1 MFPARLSRRKY
12 APAQNELLLIHLS
25 CRAAAYLPRIPCRAA
40 AYLPRFSSS
49 ASFPWWPWRGGN
61 TRSHSEHGSEGPQ
74 WRGYCGNRPRESSA
88 PPGFFFQGRPD
99 LRDPGGSVPAVRG
112 AGTAGIGNIEDLLS
126 SLSEGTTTTEEKKI
140 GTVKTDG
147 SYLNVRSGEGL
158 DYGVIDTLNN
168 GDTVE
173 VLEDHGDWLYV
184 SIPEH
189 TGYVCADYMDVRT
202 VPAEVQQ
209 DGSLSIS
216 LEPEL
221 IRQMLEQAEEEGAEV
236 TSTDVGLTPEGNL
249 TLVDDY
255 GNAGTTGKQFITMAT
270 KSGNIFYLIIDRDD
284 EGNETVHFLNQVDEN
299 DLFALMDEKEV
310 TEMKEQIAAEE
321 AAKEAEEAAEK
332 AKEEEATQT
341 PTPEV
346 EPEKERSGANPFLL
360 ALPLLLVFGGIG
372 GYLYLKTKRKQNSSS
387 GQDPDAGYLDDDDDL
402 DIYELPEEPE
412 VKKDPVSEDDPDYW
426 LDEED
431 DE

>member
-1 MFPARLSRRKY
+1 MNKRIGAAILTAVLTMALVP
-12 APAQNELLLIHLS
+12 
-25 CRAAAYLPRIPCRAA
+25 AAAF
-40 AYLPRFSSS
+40 AYTGEEGSSS
-49 ASFPWWPWRGGN
+49 ETGVIVREIPAEEVDETEETSAAG
-61 TRSHSEHGSEGPQ
+61 TTSTGSSGQSGDIRNE
-74 WRGYCGNRPRESSA
+74 
-88 PPGFFFQGRPD
+88 D
-99 LRDPGGSVPAVRG
+99 GSVTQSSSTTSG
-112 AGTAGIGNIEDLLS
+112 SGSSSAGTAGIGNIEDLLS

-202 VPAEVQQ
+202 VPVEVQQ

-216 LEPEL
+216 LDPEL
-221 IRQMLEQAEEEGAEV
+221 IRQMLEQAEEEGGEV
-236 TSTDVGLTPEGNL
+236 TSTDLGLTPEGNL

-255 GNAGTTGKQFITMAT
+255 GNAGSTGKQFITLAT
-270 KSGNIFYLIIDRDD
+270 KSGNIFYLIIDRD
-284 EGNETVHFLNQVDEN
+284 EKGNETVHFLNQVDEN

-321 AAKEAEEAAEK
+321 AAKEVAEAAEK
-332 AKEEEATQT
+332 AKEEESSQIQ
-341 PTPEV
+341 TPEV
-346 EPEKERSGANPFLL
+346 EQPEKKKANPLLL
-360 ALPLLLVFGGIG
+360 ALPLILVFGGVG
-372 GYLYLKTKRKQNSSS
+372 GYFYLKTKRSQTGSSRP
-387 GQDPDAGYLDDDDDL
+387 DPDAGYRDDDDDL
-402 DIYELPEEPE
+402 DIYEIPEEPDQKE
-412 VKKDPVSEDDPDYW
+412 APISEDDPDDW
-426 LDEED
+426 LDD
-431 DE
+431 DDD

>member
-1 MFPARLSRRKY
+1 MNKRIGAVILTAVLTMALVP
-12 APAQNELLLIHLS
+12 
-25 CRAAAYLPRIPCRAA
+25 AAAF
-40 AYLPRFSSS
+40 AYTGEEGSSS
-49 ASFPWWPWRGGN
+49 ETGVIVREIPAEEVNETEETSSDSGTAVTG
-61 TRSHSEHGSEGPQ
+61 TTSTGSSDQSGDIRNE
-74 WRGYCGNRPRESSA
+74 A
-88 PPGFFFQGRPD
+88 
-99 LRDPGGSVPAVRG
+99 GSVTQSSSTNSG
-112 AGTAGIGNIEDLLS
+112 TGSSSAGTAGIGNIEDLLS

-216 LEPEL
+216 LDPEL
-221 IRQMLEQAEEEGAEV
+221 IRQMLEQAEEEGGEV
-236 TSTDVGLTPEGNL
+236 TSTDLGLTPEGNL

-255 GNAGTTGKQFITMAT
+255 GNAGTAGKQFITLAT

-332 AKEEEATQT
+332 AK
-341 PTPEV
+341 
-346 EPEKERSGANPFLL
+346 
-360 ALPLLLVFGGIG
+360 
-372 GYLYLKTKRKQNSSS
+372 
-387 GQDPDAGYLDDDDDL
+387 
-402 DIYELPEEPE
+402 
-412 VKKDPVSEDDPDYW
+412 
-426 LDEED
+426 
-431 DE
+431 

>member
-1 MFPARLSRRKY
+1 MNKRIGTAILTAVLTMALVP
-12 APAQNELLLIHLS
+12 
-25 CRAAAYLPRIPCRAA
+25 AAAF
-40 AYLPRFSSS
+40 AYTGEEGSSS
-49 ASFPWWPWRGGN
+49 ETGVIVREIPAEEVDETEETSSDFGTAVTG
-61 TRSHSEHGSEGPQ
+61 TTSTGSSDQSGDIRNE
-74 WRGYCGNRPRESSA
+74 
-88 PPGFFFQGRPD
+88 D
-99 LRDPGGSVPAVRG
+99 GSVTQSSSTNSG
-112 AGTAGIGNIEDLLS
+112 TGSSSAGTAGIGNIEDLLS

-140 GTVKTDG
+140 GTVTTDG

-202 VPAEVQQ
+202 VPVEVQQ

-216 LEPEL
+216 LDPEL
-221 IRQMLEQAEEEGAEV
+221 IRQMLEQAEEEGGEV
-236 TSTDVGLTPEGNL
+236 TSTDLGLTPEGNL

-332 AKEEEATQT
+332 AKEEEAAQT

-346 EPEKERSGANPFLL
+346 EPEKEKSGANPFLL

-372 GYLYLKTKRKQNSSS
+372 GYLYLKTKRKQNSSA

-412 VKKDPVSEDDPDYW
+412 VKKEPVSEDDPDYW